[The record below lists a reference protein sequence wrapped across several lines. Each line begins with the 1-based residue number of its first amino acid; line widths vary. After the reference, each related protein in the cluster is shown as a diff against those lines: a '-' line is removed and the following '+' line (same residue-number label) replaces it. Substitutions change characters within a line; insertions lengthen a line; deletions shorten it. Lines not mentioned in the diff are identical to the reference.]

1 MIGTEFWGART
12 IYVAGFVIPVPED
25 KIEAY
30 RQWAA
35 NSAALFAEDGGIEI
49 VESCEDNV
57 PPAKPPT
64 SAAPLPQDREHRFL
78 SQAPDPKLLQADPP
92 PRARVKRVI
101 PPTTIAAQNGSRR
114 RTSSRPVIEV
124 AHDTRSASGRTCPRD
139 RSGAAR
145 VWRLKRTGSL
155 CSSPAQ
161 LEA

>member
-25 KIEAY
+25 KIEGY

-78 SQAPDPKLLQADPP
+78 SQAPDPKLLQADPHPWGAGEARHSP
-92 PRARVKRVI
+92 P
-101 PPTTIAAQNGSRR
+101 PP
-114 RTSSRPVIEV
+114 
-124 AHDTRSASGRTCPRD
+124 
-139 RSGAAR
+139 
-145 VWRLKRTGSL
+145 
-155 CSSPAQ
+155 
-161 LEA
+161 